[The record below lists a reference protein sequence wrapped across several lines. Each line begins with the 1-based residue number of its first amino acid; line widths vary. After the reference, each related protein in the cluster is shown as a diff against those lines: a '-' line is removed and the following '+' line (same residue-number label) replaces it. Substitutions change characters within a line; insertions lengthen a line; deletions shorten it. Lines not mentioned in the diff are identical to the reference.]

1 MDGQIIIQF
10 LIDYGYWIILP
21 LMIIE
26 GPIVTILAAFMAS
39 AGIFNIWAVLIL
51 SIAGDIAGDILLYW
65 IGRIWGVA
73 FVRKIGKYIG
83 ITEKLVLKMEHFFE
97 KHGGK
102 TIFSVKSTTG
112 LCWAT
117 WVAAGIVKMNF
128 GKFVWYSF
136 LGGVVWSSFLVFM
149 GYFFG
154 ELYEQIVEYIKFAGW
169 IVFSIVVVLI
179 LVINFYKKKKSEDLF
194 EEERK

>member
-10 LIDYGYWIILP
+10 LTNYGYWIILP

-39 AGIFNIWAVLIL
+39 VGIFNIWVVLIL
-51 SIAGDIAGDILLYW
+51 SITGDITGDILLYW
-65 IGRIWGVA
+65 IGRIWGII

-102 TIFSVKSTTG
+102 TIFSIKSTTG

-128 GKFVWYSF
+128 RRFVWYSF
-136 LGGVVWSSFLVFM
+136 LGGIVWSSFLVFM

-169 IVFSIVVVLI
+169 IVFGIAVVLI